1 MRILL
6 MCVLA
11 TSVIAM
17 AQDSAPKT
25 APAATGQAQAAPD
38 AAQENPYS
46 AFNKRSFANL
56 KNWVMGSAEKMP
68 EENYNF
74 KPAETV
80 RSYGQLLGHV
90 ADAQFLFC
98 SSALGEKNPAPN
110 YEKTKTSKADLIAAL
125 KDGFGYCDKAYDG
138 MTDASGAQMVK
149 LFGNN
154 MAGFNVLSANNM
166 HLSEH
171 YGNLVTYLRMK
182 NLVPP
187 SSDRPAPPPA
197 KK

>member
-6 MCVLA
+6 ICVLA
-11 TSVIAM
+11 TSVIAV
-17 AQDSAPKT
+17 AQDAAPKSAPPA
-25 APAATGQAQAAPD
+25 APA

-56 KNWVMGSAEKMP
+56 KNWLIGSAEKMP
-68 EENYNF
+68 EENYSF
-74 KPAETV
+74 KPAESV
-80 RSYGQLLGHV
+80 RSFGQVLGHV

-125 KDGFGYCDKAYDG
+125 KEGFAYCDKAYDG
-138 MTDASGAQMVK
+138 MTDSSGTQMVK

-154 MAGFNVLSANNM
+154 MTSFSVLNTNNM

-182 NLVPP
+182 NIVPP